1 MCRAITTLIKIIK
14 PFLIFYSLVF
24 RKYLFIVSIIS
35 IYHWK
40 ATNVVVLI
48 IERKD
53 EELKVYGAKYSDNIS
68 L

>member
-14 PFLIFYSLVF
+14 PFLSFYSLVF

-53 EELKVYGAKYSDNIS
+53 EEFKVYGAKYSDNIS